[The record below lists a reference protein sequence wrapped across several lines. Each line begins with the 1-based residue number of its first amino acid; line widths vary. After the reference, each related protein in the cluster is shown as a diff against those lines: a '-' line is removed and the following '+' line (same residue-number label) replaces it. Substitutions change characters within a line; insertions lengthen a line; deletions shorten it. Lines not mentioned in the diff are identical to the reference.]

1 MNSGGTKT
9 AGNCDRG
16 GRMPLG
22 EALAVRNE
30 ERGGAVYPIEPREAR
45 FRDFGVNV
53 RVLPP
58 GQSNALYHGETGQE
72 GFLVLSG
79 TCALLVEEENG
90 SCGSGPTST
99 ARPKRTTYSSAQATS
114 RP

>member
-1 MNSGGTKT
+1 
-9 AGNCDRG
+9 
-16 GRMPLG
+16 MPLG

-30 ERGGAVYPIEPREAR
+30 EKGGAVYPIEPREAR

-58 GQSNALYHGETGQE
+58 GQSNALYHGER
-72 GFLVLSG
+72 
-79 TCALLVEEENG
+79 NG
-90 SCGSGPTST
+90 SCGGGTTST
-99 ARPKRTTYSSAQATS
+99 ARPKRTTCSSAQATS